1 MDGCASRREQ
11 ATPAKTFVSG
21 FTTDAESATEVARQ
35 ESSRLASLLQARR
48 NQVPPIGHTNFF
60 RGPLR
65 PCMRSLTRRASPL
78 RRQS

>member
-1 MDGCASRREQ
+1 MDGCASRREE
-11 ATPAKTFVSG
+11 AAPEKALLSG
-21 FTTDAESATEVARQ
+21 FITGAGSATEAARQ
-35 ESSRLASLLQARR
+35 ESSRLTSLLQAKRG
-48 NQVPPIGHTNFF
+48 QVPPAGHTNFF